1 MHMAAGKKFRVVH
14 TGTRQV
20 RQNHTERYGQQQQRL
35 ILLDNGQI
43 EQRTGYDKHDD
54 ETPILNKARETHAL
68 HEVQQRLADVN
79 ILIDRLLR
87 GRGHR
92 DRTVLLRRDRT
103 PRLHGKAD
111 CRHSQQHKQVFLNV
125 LHL

>member
-1 MHMAAGKKFRVVH
+1 MAAGKEFRVIH
-14 TGTRQV
+14 ACTRQV
-20 RQNHTERYGQQQQRL
+20 RKYHTERYGQQQQRL

-43 EQRTGYDKHDD
+43 EQHTGYDQHDD
-54 ETPILNKARETHAL
+54 ETPILHKARETHAL
-68 HEVQQRLADVN
+68 HKVQQRLADLN
-79 ILIDRLLR
+79 IGICRLLC
-87 GRGHR
+87 GRRHG
-92 DRTVLLRRDRT
+92 DRTVLLRRGRT